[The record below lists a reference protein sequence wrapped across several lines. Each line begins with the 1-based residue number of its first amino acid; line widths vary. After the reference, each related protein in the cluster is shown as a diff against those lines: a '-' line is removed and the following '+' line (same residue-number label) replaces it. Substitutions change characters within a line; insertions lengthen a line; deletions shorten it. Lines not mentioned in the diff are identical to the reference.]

1 MRIEYV
7 LLPSVL
13 VAIISYWTYKFT
25 EWVLPKIMEHY
36 IGKED
41 AFIQLKRTIVI
52 CFFIINLNRLICMVS
67 CMIGLLA
74 ACIRVCQIIS
84 NILLV

>member
-1 MRIEYV
+1 MNIIMV
-7 LLPSVL
+7 LSVA
-13 VAIISYWTYKFT
+13 VAIISYSVYKFT
-25 EWVLPKIMEHY
+25 EWLLPKIMERY

-41 AFIQLKRTIVI
+41 AFIKLRRSIVI

-67 CMIGLLA
+67 CMVGLLA
-74 ACIRVCQIIS
+74 ACIKVCQIIS